1 MPEPRRKTQH
11 KEVMLRL
18 QSRAKYIASLPKR
31 GGLQPPTFELKS
43 RPRTSVENMR
53 IGLPP
58 PPPKARPKSFQ
69 PNQPSTPVR
78 PIPPAFSPGWTASI
92 ARRQGP
98 VGSKPGYTG
107 RASAAVVTQKSIAS
121 LALKQ
126 VQERWTQIIQNL
138 QDCSLL
144 AQTTAQTS
152 HEQDLIIAALRGY

>member
-1 MPEPRRKTQH
+1 MPEPCRKTQH

-31 GGLQPPTFELKS
+31 GGLQPPTFELRS

-58 PPPKARPKSFQ
+58 PPAKARPKSLQ
-69 PNQPSTPVR
+69 PNQPLTPIR
-78 PIPPAFSPGWTASI
+78 PIPPAFSPAGWTASI
-92 ARRQGP
+92 ARRQGT
-98 VGSKPGYTG
+98 VGSNPGYTG
-107 RASAAVVTQKSIAS
+107 RASAEFVTQKSIAS
-121 LALKQ
+121 LALRQ

-144 AQTTAQTS
+144 AQTTAPDITRTGS
-152 HEQDLIIAALRGY
+152 HHCGT